1 MTEVTAINSA
11 IALDGTT
18 PAINRLGLAPSSQ
31 NVADNAA
38 SFHAILTT
46 GLETVDRK
54 IASADNLVRQ
64 FAVDDDIPIHQ
75 VTLALEQA
83 RMSVELALE
92 VRTRMLETYRELMN
106 MQV

>member
-1 MTEVTAINSA
+1 MTEIAAVSSA

-18 PAINRLGLAPSSQ
+18 PAIDRLGPPLPSRIA
-31 NVADNAA
+31 VDDAA
-38 SFHAILTT
+38 SFDAILAA
-46 GLETVDRK
+46 GLESVDRK
-54 IASADNLVRQ
+54 IATADNLVRQ
-64 FAVDDDIPIHQ
+64 FAVDDDIPVHQ